1 VAPWGASP
9 AAAETLDR
17 VVASVGNIAI
27 TTSDVEKEY
36 RYELLLEAK
45 LPAPVPDAA
54 TLDRV
59 RDRLVEQQ
67 LLKQEAD
74 AEGIERADLP
84 QGAKQALSEVRRQY
98 PSDEAY
104 QTALGALGITEEQ
117 VLGRLEEQAV
127 TIRVIDQRLR
137 PAAWVERSEI
147 ETYYTNTFVPEL
159 SRQST
164 SPAPPLD
171 EVEAQ
176 IREILVQQKIDRLLA
191 TWLGELKA
199 VRRVRL
205 HSF

>member
-1 VAPWGASP
+1 V
-9 AAAETLDR
+9 
-17 VVASVGNIAI
+17 
-27 TTSDVEKEY
+27 
-36 RYELLLEAK
+36 
-45 LPAPVPDAA
+45 

-67 LLKQEAD
+67 LLKQEAE

-84 QGAKQALSEVRRQY
+84 QGAEQALSEVRRQY
-98 PSDEAY
+98 PSEEAY
-104 QTALGALGITEEQ
+104 HAAFRALGITEEK
-117 VLGRLEEQAV
+117 VLHRLEEQIV
-127 TIRVIDQRLR
+127 TIRIIDQRLR

-147 ETYYTNTFVPEL
+147 ETYYTNTFVPEF
-159 SRQST
+159 SRQSAA
-164 SPAPPLD
+164 PAPPLD